1 LVQEPYWESGEDAK
15 TLFEPQAS
23 LRSKMGW
30 SVQILRHRMGNPARL
45 FRTIRH
51 LRAGQVVNRIT
62 RKFSS
67 PTAVGRPTPARR
79 PPKSIWKSGPGRLA
93 SMLSPT
99 RFRFVGQEAE
109 LGTAADWN
117 GPSQAKLWLYNL
129 HYFDDLRAQG
139 AADRSQWHRDLIGR
153 WLVEN
158 PPGRG
163 NGWEPYPTSLRI
175 VNWIAWAL
183 AGNDLGPA
191 ALESLAIQVRVLSAT
206 LEFHLLGN
214 HLLANAKAL
223 VFAGSFFSGPEADGW
238 LQSGL
243 DLLDAELTEQILDDG
258 GHFELSPMYHATI
271 LEDVLDLI
279 QLCQLFPTQLE
290 ARMQGWQMLAQQML
304 GWLAEMTHPDGEIGF
319 FNDAAF
325 GIARTH
331 AELTAY
337 AASFGIVER
346 RHAEAL
352 RVLDASGYLR
362 LQSGPFSVIFD
373 AAEIGPPY
381 LPGHG
386 HADVLSL
393 EVSLDGQR
401 LVANSGT
408 STYESD
414 AVRIEE
420 RSTAAHATVEIDGH
434 SSSEVWASFRV
445 GRRAHP
451 FDLSTATKNGVLSA
465 AASHDGYRWLP
476 GKPIHRRDI
485 ALSPQAL
492 SIVDRIS
499 GTGEHSVRGRFPLH
513 PSVRSVSP
521 QPTGWRVESASGRM
535 VGVQIEG
542 ASELVTESG
551 HFSPTFGQRMPRLVL
566 VWRHRGRLPL
576 DIKTCF
582 EI

>member
-1 LVQEPYWESGEDAK
+1 
-15 TLFEPQAS
+15 
-23 LRSKMGW
+23 
-30 SVQILRHRMGNPARL
+30 
-45 FRTIRH
+45 
-51 LRAGQVVNRIT
+51 
-62 RKFSS
+62 
-67 PTAVGRPTPARR
+67 
-79 PPKSIWKSGPGRLA
+79 
-93 SMLSPT
+93 MLSPT

-158 PPGRG
+158 PSGRG

-191 ALESLAIQVRVLSAT
+191 ALESLAIQARVLSAT

-223 VFAGSFFSGPEADGW
+223 VFAGSFFSGPQADGW

-331 AELTAY
+331 AELTGY
-337 AASFGIVER
+337 AASFGIVDR
-346 RHAEAL
+346 RHPEAVC
-352 RVLDASGYLR
+352 VLDASGYLR
-362 LQSGPFSVIFD
+362 LQSGPFWVIFD

-408 STYESD
+408 ST
-414 AVRIEE
+414 
-420 RSTAAHATVEIDGH
+420 
-434 SSSEVWASFRV
+434 
-445 GRRAHP
+445 
-451 FDLSTATKNGVLSA
+451 
-465 AASHDGYRWLP
+465 
-476 GKPIHRRDI
+476 
-485 ALSPQAL
+485 
-492 SIVDRIS
+492 
-499 GTGEHSVRGRFPLH
+499 
-513 PSVRSVSP
+513 
-521 QPTGWRVESASGRM
+521 
-535 VGVQIEG
+535 
-542 ASELVTESG
+542 
-551 HFSPTFGQRMPRLVL
+551 
-566 VWRHRGRLPL
+566 
-576 DIKTCF
+576 
-582 EI
+582 